1 MNIFFECLRNYCL
14 YGTSDKDNNKTFF
27 NSWFREYGKA
37 YTFVYKQNLHVTN
50 IQQVELLVLL
60 KRFCVGANKDALFFV
75 SSREFV
81 DRIEKII
88 INFVEKHEIN
98 TARKRKQLSR
108 NLRDKLSHICE
119 IYENLFNHLIVVD
132 PYFCSSAVFLPHNL
146 DIDMENICYFS
157 GYIHSC
163 GENIYTRNMIKA
175 TKKQFCRNLL
185 LFKKKKR
192 QKNINNMRLMLY
204 THEDFTPFD
213 RSIGNH
219 VDFLKNGLDN
229 IKFYIEKYYMQK
241 DTLYSIFEFIK
252 KDNKLRNFY
261 DVMPSGDYNKTKDHF
276 TDTSVWLIVDYSV
289 GYSLQFPGDN
299 KYYIC
304 YHQLYKNENPFHLFD
319 ENKPG
324 WIDHVTIPHTLSG
337 AMINIA
343 VSLCGNKKYLKAI
356 DPFVGAGT
364 TYLEALKHNNLA
376 YIGSDINGLS
386 RISTKDNLRFFC
398 ILYDDLK
405 ELLLFIAQ
413 IIKNSDSKITI
424 PETDDFK
431 YRPNDVF
438 GFIITALDKN
448 LNLIYE
454 FVHDSNFNNIKE
466 KDFLSWVANFV
477 RSILKQSGQEKT
489 TILRYKLLFISRILI
504 YTMIKAYKRNIYA
517 VLRTRK
523 DWKKTFYS
531 ELMELFSRTMSFMKQ
546 KNRENNNDQ
555 NKKETLI
562 VYNAPYSKA
571 ISINP
576 SYIFQKFKKLT
587 IKTLEPECDI
597 LQKLKELI
605 SKGEKYDII
614 LTDPPY
620 GFNTNEEKISFS
632 KLYLN
637 ILPLFI
643 KILCD
648 NGIIMLCLPAQSHSG
663 RAVDYF
669 LQKGIVLQQLYIAA
683 IQNNMILRE
692 KIEINKANHKVYT
705 TSLYWDSEKALK
717 RDIVC
722 FQFSKFGKGG
732 NL

>member
-1 MNIFFECLRNYCL
+1 MNIFFECLKKHCL
-14 YGTSDKDNNKTFF
+14 DGICDKDNNKTFF
-27 NSWFREYGKA
+27 NSWFREQGKA
-37 YTFVYKQNLHVTN
+37 YTFVYKQNLRVTN

-60 KRFCVGANKDALFFV
+60 KRFCSVENKDALFFI
-75 SSREFV
+75 SSREFA

-88 INFVEKHEIN
+88 NFIE
-98 TARKRKQLSR
+98 KRKIDTAKKKGKLSR
-108 NLRDKLSHICE
+108 NLEYKLLRICKT
-119 IYENLFNHLIVVD
+119 YEDLFNHLIVVD
-132 PYFCSSAVFLPHNL
+132 PFFCSSAVFLPHGI
-146 DIDMENICYFS
+146 DIDLKSICYFS

-163 GENIYTRNMIKA
+163 GENIYTRSMIKA
-175 TKKQFCRNLL
+175 TKEEFFSNLL
-185 LFKKKKR
+185 LFKKGKR
-192 QKNINNMRLMLY
+192 KEKIENMRLMLY

-219 VDFLKNGLDN
+219 TDFLKNGLDG

-241 DTLYSIFEFIK
+241 NTLYSIFESLK
-252 KDNKLRNFY
+252 KDKKLGNFY
-261 DVMPSGDYNKTKDHF
+261 DVMPSGNYNKTKDHF
-276 TDTSVWLIVDYSV
+276 TETSVWLIVDYSV
-289 GYSLQFPGDN
+289 GDSLQFPGDD

-304 YHQLYKNENPFHLFD
+304 YHQIYKNENPFHLYD

-343 VSLCGNKKYLKAI
+343 VSLCGNKKNLKAI

-364 TYLEALKHNNLA
+364 TYLEALKHDDLA
-376 YIGSDINGLS
+376 YSGSDINGLS
-386 RISTKDNLRFFC
+386 RISTKDNLCFFC
-398 ILYDDLK
+398 ISYYDLK
-405 ELLLFIAQ
+405 GLLLFIAQ
-413 IIKNSDSKITI
+413 IINNSDSKITI
-424 PETDDFK
+424 PKFDALK
-431 YRPNDVF
+431 NGRKGVSNS
-438 GFIITALDKN
+438 IITTLDKN

-454 FVHDSNFNNIKE
+454 FVQSSTFKNIKE
-466 KDFLSWVANFV
+466 KDFRSWVANFAD
-477 RSILKQSGQEKT
+477 SILKQSDQEK
-489 TILRYKLLFISRILI
+489 IAIPRYKLLFTTRILI

-517 VLRTRK
+517 ILRTREN
-523 DWKKTFYS
+523 WKETFYS
-531 ELMELFSRTMSFMKQ
+531 ELLELFSRAMAFMKH
-546 KNRENNNDQ
+546 KGRNSDNSQ
-555 NKKETLI
+555 NSKETSI

-587 IKTLEPECDI
+587 TKTLEPECDV
-597 LQKLKELI
+597 LQKLKALI

-620 GFNTNEEKISFS
+620 GFNTNEEKTTFS
-632 KLYLN
+632 KLYSR

-643 KILCD
+643 KVLCD

-663 RAVDYF
+663 KAVDYF
-669 LQKGIVLQQLYIAA
+669 VQKEIVLQQLYIAA

-692 KIEINKANHKVYT
+692 KIEINRVTHNVYT

-722 FQFSKFGKGG
+722 FQFSKLSEER

>member
-1 MNIFFECLRNYCL
+1 LALPHI
-14 YGTSDKDNNKTFF
+14 
-27 NSWFREYGKA
+27 
-37 YTFVYKQNLHVTN
+37 
-50 IQQVELLVLL
+50 VL
-60 KRFCVGANKDALFFV
+60 K
-75 SSREFV
+75 SQ
-81 DRIEKII
+81 II
-88 INFVEKHEIN
+88 ISFVEKHEID
-98 TARKRKQLSR
+98 AAIKHKRLSFS
-108 NLRDKLSHICE
+108 LQDKLLHICDT
-119 IYENLFNHLIVVD
+119 YGNLFEHLIVVD
-132 PYFCSSAVFLPHNL
+132 PYYCSSAVFLPHNL
-146 DIDMENICYFS
+146 DIDMKSICYFS

-163 GENIYTRNMIKA
+163 GENIYTRNMVKA
-175 TKKQFCRNLL
+175 TKEQFFRNLL
-185 LFKKKKR
+185 LFKNKKHKE
-192 QKNINNMRLMLY
+192 NINSMRLMLY

-213 RSIGNH
+213 RSLGNH
-219 VDFLKNGLDN
+219 IDFLKNGLDN

-241 DTLYSIFEFIK
+241 DTLYSIFELIK
-252 KDNKLRNFY
+252 KNDKLRNFF

-276 TDTSVWLIVDYSV
+276 TETSVWLISDYSI
-289 GYSLQFPGDN
+289 GDSLQFPGDD

-343 VSLCGNKKYLKAI
+343 VSLCGNKDNLKAI

-364 TYLEALKHNNLA
+364 TYLEALKYNDIS

-386 RISTKDNLRFFC
+386 RISTKDNLCFFC
-398 ILYDDLK
+398 ISNDDLK

-413 IIKNSDSKITI
+413 VIKNSDSKIII

-431 YRPNDVF
+431 YAPNAIFDS
-438 GFIITALDKN
+438 IIAILDNN
-448 LNLIYE
+448 LNFIYE
-454 FVHDSNFNNIKE
+454 FVHDTKFNKIKE
-466 KDFLSWVANFV
+466 KKFLSWTANFA
-477 RSILKQSGQEKT
+477 RTILEEAGQENI
-489 TILRYKLLFISRILI
+489 TIPRYKLFFVTRILI

-517 VLRTRK
+517 ILRTREN
-523 DWKKTFYS
+523 WKMTFYS
-531 ELMELFSRTMSFMKQ
+531 ELLELFSRTMSFMRQ
-546 KNRENNNDQ
+546 KKRNKNDDHFQ
-555 NKKETLI
+555 NDEETSI

-597 LQKLKELI
+597 FQKLKVLI
-605 SKGEKYDII
+605 SKGEKFDII

-637 ILPLFI
+637 ILPLFV

-663 RAVDYF
+663 RIVDYF
-669 LQKGIVLQQLYIAA
+669 VQKEIVLQQLYIAA

-692 KIEINKANHKVYT
+692 KIDFNRASHRVFT

-722 FQFSKFGKGG
+722 FQFSRFSRGSD
-732 NL
+732 L